1 MNSSQPYSHFRLIRF
16 FCTVLAYL
24 FLSNLSAQTDEPP
37 KQDLRPVRN
46 MFESIW
52 LIDNQTVVVPI
63 KGTFEFDIQH
73 RFGSWEN
80 GYSDFI
86 GLAAP
91 SNIRLGFEYVFVD
104 NLMIGFGITKERM
117 LWDFNAKYAIVQQKR
132 SGGFPFSVTYLGL
145 ASIDSRDGDL
155 FQEGSDRWSYFNQLM
170 IARKLSEGIS
180 LQVAPSLSWFNFLDP
195 ILNDEGSYLGRLDQQ
210 HFAIAFSGRF
220 KVSSGLAIIANYDA
234 PITNHPVNQPKSNLS
249 FGLEIATS
257 SHAFQVFLG
266 NYKGINPQVN
276 NVLNQNDFGN
286 NQILIGFNM
295 TRLWN
300 F

>member
-16 FCTVLAYL
+16 FCIVLAYL
-24 FLSNLSAQTDEPP
+24 FLSNLSAQPDEPP

-220 KVSSGLAIIANYDA
+220 KVSSSLAIIANYDA